1 MRWIV
6 AIVSHYTPIKIFA
19 SSLFKDGLAIPLL
32 KSSRK
37 RSKNIAKGEKSMARL
52 KKADGFILSTA
63 VVIGFFLFTSA
74 STASIQLPSVI
85 GNHMVLQQEK
95 PIKIWGWAEQG
106 EAISVVFGNQRAQA
120 SAGKDGFWEVVFK
133 PMKAGERPLEMTISG
148 TMSQTVTLDN
158 ILVGEV
164 WVCSGQSNMEWEMQ
178 RTYSPIPE
186 IQRADYPQIRLF
198 HVPRK
203 TSAYPLEDVEAEWEV
218 CAPETI
224 RDFSA
229 VAYYFGRELCQK
241 LNVPVGLISTRWGG
255 TRIEPWTPSAGFQSV
270 PELHDILE
278 EIEKEDKE
286 FRTELTKHL
295 PDQKKWLE
303 MMEEAL
309 SEGKKIP
316 PQPELPI
323 HPHRYTQA
331 PMALYNAMIHPLIR
345 FAIRGAIWYQGE
357 ANRNDG
363 PIYEKKM
370 EALINGWRSV
380 WGLGDFP
387 FYYVQLAPYNYG
399 YLLDDE
405 ESGILDFYRLP
416 LIWEAQLQALKIP
429 NTGMTVTTDIADLY
443 DIHPKNKYDVGR
455 RLSLWA
461 LAKTYGMKDLVYSGP
476 LYRSMS
482 VEGNKIRIRFDHVG
496 SGLISLDDRPL
507 SWFAIAGDN
516 RTFYKARAEI
526 DDASVVVW
534 SDIVPSP
541 VAVRF
546 GWHQLATPNLANK
559 EGLPASPFRTDRW

>member
-1 MRWIV
+1 M
-6 AIVSHYTPIKIFA
+6 
-19 SSLFKDGLAIPLL
+19 
-32 KSSRK
+32 KSAPK
-37 RSKNIAKGEKSMARL
+37 RSKNITKGESYMALL
-52 KKADGFILSTA
+52 KKPTGIKHGTAIL
-63 VVIGFFLFTSA
+63 IGLLFLNA
-74 STASIQLPSVI
+74 ALTASIRLPAVI
-85 GNHMVLQQEK
+85 GNHMVLQQDT

-106 EAISVVFGNQRAQA
+106 EVISVVFGNQHAQA
-120 SAGKDGFWEVVFK
+120 TAGKKGFWEVVLGAMK
-133 PMKAGERPLEMTISG
+133 ARKEPMKMTISG
-148 TMSQTVTLDN
+148 TMSQGVMLDD
-158 ILVGEV
+158 ILLGEV
-164 WVCSGQSNMEWEMQ
+164 WVCSGQSNMEWEM
-178 RTYSPIPE
+178 RRIYSPIPE

-203 TSAYPLEDVEAEWEV
+203 TSAYPLEDVEAEWEI
-218 CAPETI
+218 CSPETI

-229 VAYYFGRELCQK
+229 VAYYFGRELRQK
-241 LNVPVGLISTRWGG
+241 LGVPVGLISTRWGG
-255 TRIEPWTPSAGFQSV
+255 TRIEPWTPAAGFRSA
-270 PELHDILE
+270 PELQDILE
-278 EIEKEDKE
+278 KMEPEDQKYRIELK
-286 FRTELTKHL
+286 KHL
-295 PDQKKWLE
+295 PEQKDWLNAVE
-303 MMEEAL
+303 TAL
-309 SEGKKIP
+309 SEGKQIP
-316 PQPELPI
+316 PQPEIPI

-331 PMALYNAMIHPLIR
+331 PMALYNAMVHPLVR

-405 ESGILDFYRLP
+405 ESDALDFYLLP

-429 NTGMTVTTDIADLY
+429 NTGMAITTDIADLY

-461 LAKTYGMKDLVYSGP
+461 LAKTYGKKDLVYSGP

-496 SGLISLDDRPL
+496 AGLISLDGWPL
-507 SWFAIAGDN
+507 SWFIISGQN

-526 DDASVVVW
+526 DGDSVVVW
-534 SDIVPSP
+534 NKKVSVP

-546 GWHQLATPNLANK
+546 GWNQLATPNLANK